1 MFKEQKPT
9 TTMHVRLALSPD
21 ETAALR
27 WLAGRHSS
35 AAALL
40 AGLDDGAIG
49 AEDLRKAYRR
59 IPLDGGSRKVFRSV
73 PGVDPR
79 TSLGAKIAKAFHLAD
94 CYEIGSGEELERT
107 AEKIVRKLVG

>member
-1 MFKEQKPT
+1 
-9 TTMHVRLALSPD
+9 MHVRLALSS
-21 ETAALR
+21 EEIAALR

-40 AGLDDGAIG
+40 AELDGDGSIG
-49 AEDLRKAYRR
+49 VEDLRKVYRR
-59 IPLDGGSRKVFRSV
+59 IPLDGGSLEVFRSV

-107 AEKIVRKLVG
+107 AEKIVRKLTR